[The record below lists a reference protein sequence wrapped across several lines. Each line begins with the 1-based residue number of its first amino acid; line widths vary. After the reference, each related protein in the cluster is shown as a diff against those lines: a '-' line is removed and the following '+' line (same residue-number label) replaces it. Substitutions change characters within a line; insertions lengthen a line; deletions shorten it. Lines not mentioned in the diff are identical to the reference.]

1 MIMRTAIPP
10 AMTNPTIKSAI
21 TTLEKSLSEPG
32 VCSGAF
38 VPKSS
43 ACSNSAAN
51 KTILYVP
58 LGLSILD

>member
-1 MIMRTAIPP
+1 MIIRTAIPP

-32 VCSGAF
+32 VCGGTFA
-38 VPKSS
+38 PKSS
-43 ACSNSAAN
+43 ARSNSAAN
-51 KTILYVP
+51 KTILCVS